1 MLAITGL
8 EKRRKKITNIVPEE
22 VGVITGRSQKIQENC
37 IKLRFIT
44 ILQGKIVQKTNFLKF
59 SYLIDLR

>member
-1 MLAITGL
+1 MLLSGP
-8 EKRRKKITNIVPEE
+8 NF
-22 VGVITGRSQKIQENC
+22 GVIIGRSQKIQENC